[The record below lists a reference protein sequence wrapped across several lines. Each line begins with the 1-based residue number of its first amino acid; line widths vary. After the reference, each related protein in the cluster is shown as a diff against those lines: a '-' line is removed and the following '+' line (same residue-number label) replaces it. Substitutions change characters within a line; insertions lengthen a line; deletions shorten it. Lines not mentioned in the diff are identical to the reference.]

1 MKIDWQMYEDGL
13 LEPEEMRKAEEALA
27 KDEGARKELEGL
39 RAFRKM
45 VRASALREP
54 VPLGRL
60 RAILRDVIG
69 RQPAWRLYGA
79 VAVAAASMAWLASVV
94 LGPVPGEPS
103 DEVYQSF
110 NSPEAA
116 QTWAS
121 NRSGLNLPAIQL
133 TSIGHVQGV
142 HSAPAW
148 ACFDFMAGNEL
159 VHILMQAG
167 DPPTECKIVVKDGRE
182 YYVPLGSQKVCFS
195 HDGVMFTVNCDDEDL
210 RWRVA
215 LRAAREAELVL

>member
-13 LEPEEMRKAEEALA
+13 LEPEDMRKAEEALA
-27 KDEGARKELEGL
+27 NDEGARKELDGL

-54 VPLGRL
+54 VPHGKL
-60 RAILRDVIG
+60 RSILRDVIG

-94 LGPVPGEPS
+94 LGPVPGGPS

-110 NSPEAA
+110 KSPQAA

-133 TSIGHVQGV
+133 TSIGQVQGV
-142 HSAPAW
+142 HSAPEW
-148 ACFDFMAGNEL
+148 ACFDFMAGDQL
-159 VHILMQAG
+159 VHIFMQAG
-167 DPPTECKIVVKDGRE
+167 DPPTGCETVLMEGRE
-182 YYVPLGSQKVCFS
+182 YYVPLGSQKVCFTQN
-195 HDGVMFTVNCDDEDL
+195 GVMFTVNCNDEDL

-215 LRAAREAELVL
+215 LRAAQEAELVL